1 MADEG
6 LSILWSVRGGSRK
19 EPEMGLVLYDKP
31 AHESKGEK
39 YLTVCDHVIILTAA
53 ATNHVQKKAALKRTL
68 WLLQFLILHLR
79 SSILGSNFQSLEV
92 VGTPMARTKKEK
104 LRRL

>member
-39 YLTVCDHVIILTAA
+39 YLTVCDHVNILTAA
-53 ATNHVQKKAALKRTL
+53 ATNHVQKGGLKKDVVAACISHLTSTVFYTRIQ
-68 WLLQFLILHLR
+68 LQIL
-79 SSILGSNFQSLEV
+79 E
-92 VGTPMARTKKEK
+92 
-104 LRRL
+104 